1 MAKAT
6 KQRLVHGDDLLYR
19 FFLDLFADDS
29 DLAQRL
35 PTQMLATMGIWLPLG
50 VYHDWPIML
59 PWVVRD
65 SSCRGNK
72 KKGIPDA
79 WSSPNELGFLR
90 DDNSLIKGLPKS
102 LSVATPERG
111 HLSGA
116 RMGNEFVASHV
127 WREVDHEELASRV
140 PLLNSFVP
148 NLVWLP
154 AQVSKLSDREGSP
167 VQRALQA
174 LSWRI
179 YRDAPVAP
187 HLRNIVEEA
196 WQLIP
201 EPEELPELPD
211 LNWFEPTKR
220 FFATRQTRLQSVIN
234 GLERLNAGLVLD
246 KKVVSSRYTEG
257 LPRVDGLARAEL
269 LEYLRRFVED
279 EGGQET

>member
-1 MAKAT
+1 MANST

-29 DLAQRL
+29 ELAARL
-35 PTQMLATMGIWLPLG
+35 PTQMLATMGIWLPLD

-79 WSSPNELGFLR
+79 WGSPNELGFLR

-116 RMGNEFVASHV
+116 RMGNEFVASHI
-127 WREVDHEELASRV
+127 WREVKHDELASRI

-154 AQVSKLSDREGSP
+154 SQVSKLSDREGSP

-174 LSWRI
+174 LAWRI

-187 HLRNIVEEA
+187 HLHDVVEEA
-196 WQLIP
+196 WDLIP
-201 EPEELPELPD
+201 EPDDLPDLPD

-220 FFATRQTRLQSVIN
+220 FFATRQNRLDSVIG
-234 GLERLNAGLVLD
+234 GLERLQADLPLD
-246 KKVVSSRYTEG
+246 TKVVSSRYTDG
-257 LPRVDGLARAEL
+257 LPGVDPSERDNILV
-269 LEYLRRFVED
+269 YLRKFVP
-279 EGGQET
+279 

>member
-1 MAKAT
+1 MAKT
-6 KQRLVHGDDLLYR
+6 VKQRLVHGDALLYR

-29 DLAQRL
+29 ELAARL
-35 PTQMLATMGIWLPLG
+35 PTRMLANMGIWLPLD
-50 VYHDWPIML
+50 VYHDWPVML

-65 SSCRGNK
+65 PSCRGNR
-72 KKGIPDA
+72 KKGIADEWGA
-79 WSSPNELGFLR
+79 PNELGFLR

-102 LSVATPERG
+102 LPVVTVVPG

-116 RMGNEFVASHV
+116 RMGKEFVASHI
-127 WREVDHEELASRV
+127 WRVVNHDDLASRH

-154 AQVSKLSDREGSP
+154 SQVSKLSDREGSP
-167 VQRALQA
+167 VQRTLQA
-174 LSWRI
+174 MAWRI

-187 HLRNIVEEA
+187 HLRETVEEA

-201 EPEELPELPD
+201 KPDDAPDLPD
-211 LNWFEPTKR
+211 LNWFEPTSR
-220 FFATRQTRLQSVIN
+220 FFVTRQNRLDSVID
-234 GLERLNAGLVLD
+234 GLERLEAGLELD

-279 EGGQET
+279 EGG